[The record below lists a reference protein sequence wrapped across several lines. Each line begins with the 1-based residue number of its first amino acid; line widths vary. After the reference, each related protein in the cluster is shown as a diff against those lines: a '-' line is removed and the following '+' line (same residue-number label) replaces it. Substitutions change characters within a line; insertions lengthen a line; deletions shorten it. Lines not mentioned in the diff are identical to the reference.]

1 MDRRTIRD
9 WPAAPFD
16 IRRSKWRPNSRI
28 YYLKSGVQAFE
39 DACDKLPV
47 LLWGRRVAIFHV

>member
-16 IRRSKWRPNSRI
+16 IRRPKWRRNSRI
-28 YYLKSGVQAFE
+28 DYMKSDVQAFE
-39 DACDKLPV
+39 DACDKLPF
-47 LLWGRRVAIFHV
+47 LPWGRQVAIFHV